1 MTAPAPSEDDLCCI
15 CLAGYS
21 EERGRYYLPC
31 GHHIHATC
39 MLDYCLRSHQR
50 RCPICRR
57 SQREE
62 DDDGDD
68 SASTESPAFE
78 DEEGAM
84 SDSDDSLPDDEGE
97 DELPFWLRLRWDR
110 HASPRRMRAQKA
122 VVRRILQRARST
134 RAPAVLKRCLE
145 QHRSLYAQV
154 VQSRTL
160 LDTFAGKKSKLSARD
175 VVQQTSRLRQGVA
188 KAKQKHEH
196 NLAVVLKRCQRS
208 STARDYFALHPLNV
222 PR

>member
-1 MTAPAPSEDDLCCI
+1 MTTPASSEDDLCCI

-62 DDDGDD
+62 GEDSDDG
-68 SASTESPAFE
+68 ASTESPSFE
-78 DEEGAM
+78 DEEDAN
-84 SDSDDSLPDDEGE
+84 SASDDSLPDDEGE
-97 DELPFWLRLRWDR
+97 DEFPFWLRLRWDR
-110 HASPRRMRAQKA
+110 YASPRRMKMQKRVA
-122 VVRRILQRARST
+122 RRLLQRACSA
-134 RAPAVLKRCLE
+134 RAPAVLKRCLDK
-145 QHRSLYAQV
+145 HRSLYAEV
-154 VQSRTL
+154 VQRRAL
-160 LDTFAGKKSKLSARD
+160 LATFAAKKSKLSARD

-208 STARDYFALHPLNV
+208 STVRHYFALYPLNI
-222 PR
+222 P